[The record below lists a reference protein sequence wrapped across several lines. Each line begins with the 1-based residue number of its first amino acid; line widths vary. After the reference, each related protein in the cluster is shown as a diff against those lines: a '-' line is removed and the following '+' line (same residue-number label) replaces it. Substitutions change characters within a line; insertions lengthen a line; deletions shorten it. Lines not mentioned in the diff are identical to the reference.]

1 MVYSFFRCSIWIKK
15 IIYFFRFVTLNSKQ
29 AHICLVT
36 VANGAPQEA
45 PVADGPVAD
54 GQSPMASRQWPIA
67 DGLLSWSRNVW
78 SSCAHFDPVP
88 VAVGPVADGQSL
100 IVNGLVVDDPS
111 PIPLVLL
118 IGSFYAILGLLITAS
133 MVLVFPAAVILKL
146 LKLDQLLL

>member
-1 MVYSFFRCSIWIKK
+1 
-15 IIYFFRFVTLNSKQ
+15 
-29 AHICLVT
+29 
-36 VANGAPQEA
+36 
-45 PVADGPVAD
+45 
-54 GQSPMASRQWPIA
+54 MASRRWPVA
-67 DGLLSWSRNVW
+67 NGLLSWSRNVW

-133 MVLVFPAAVILKL
+133 MVLVYPAAVILKL